1 MSHAYGKCAFA
12 AAEMGAKEVE
22 EEFQK
27 KSLEAAA
34 AISKTFEKQQIQ
46 AKAAFNQE
54 MEMKKME
61 MMTTVHMMGMVGQF
75 RY

>member
-1 MSHAYGKCAFA
+1 
-12 AAEMGAKEVE
+12 MGAKEVE

-61 MMTTVHMMGMVGQF
+61 MMRTVHMMGMVGQF